1 LLSAPALQFGP
12 AEDAMDRPIDTQVVR
27 RRWHRRITVGA
38 LGLGG
43 IVAVATLGP
52 GMLRP
57 SLVRDHLRTARVEQ
71 GPIDATV
78 TASGTVVPEVEQVI
92 SSPVDARVLHI
103 RKRAGDLLAKG
114 DVIVEL
120 DLSSAQLA
128 VQKLEQDLA
137 IKQNQQA
144 KTRLDL
150 EAQLQDLEG
159 QRKVKKLELG
169 AQQARTSRDTDLF
182 GNGFLSRDELSQ
194 SQLTAARV
202 AVELEKIE
210 AEISHVQASNRTQV
224 AGLALER
231 ATVQRDRDEA
241 RRVLELAT
249 TKADR
254 KAALTWTVTEEGAA
268 VKKGDVLARLAD
280 LSSFRVEA
288 TLSDVHAQRLRLGQ
302 PVQIQINEA
311 SREED
316 RLPGTIASIQ
326 PAIHDGAV
334 TFSVALARRDSP
346 LLRANLRV
354 DVLVVTDRK
363 PHALRVPRGPFADGE
378 GKREVFVVR
387 GGRAVRTPA
396 LLGLSS
402 ADYFEVVQG
411 LQAGDEVVI
420 SDMSQHLHQRELAL
434 R

>member
-1 LLSAPALQFGP
+1 LQFGL

-27 RRWHRRITVGA
+27 RRWRRRIAIGA
-38 LGLGG
+38 LALGG
-43 IVAVATLGP
+43 LTAVATAGP
-52 GMLRP
+52 RMLRP
-57 SLVRDHLRTARVEQ
+57 SLARDQLRTARVEQ
-71 GPIDATV
+71 GSIDATL

-150 EAQLQDLEG
+150 AAQLQDLEG
-159 QRKVKKLELG
+159 QRKVKTLELG
-169 AQQARTSRDTDLF
+169 AQRARTSRDTDLF
-182 GNGFLSRDELSQ
+182 KKGFLSRDELSQ
-194 SQLTAARV
+194 SELTAARV

-210 AEISHVQASNRTQV
+210 AEVGHVQASNRTQV
-224 AGLALER
+224 QGLALER

-254 KAALTWTVTEEGAA
+254 KAVLTWTVTEEGAA
-268 VKKGDVLARLAD
+268 VKQGDVLARLAD

-302 PVQIQINEA
+302 PVQVVISELANEA
-311 SREED
+311 D
-316 RLPGTIASIQ
+316 RLQGTIASIQ
-326 PAIHDGAV
+326 PAIRDGAV
-334 TFSVALARRDSP
+334 SFQVALARRDSP
-346 LLRANLRV
+346 LLRPNLRV
-354 DVLVVTDRK
+354 DVLVVTGRK
-363 PHALRVPRGPFADGE
+363 ERALRIQRGPFADGE
-378 GKREVFVVR
+378 GRREVFVVR
-387 GGRAVRTPA
+387 GSRAVRTSA
-396 LLGLSS
+396 QLGLAS
-402 ADYFEVVQG
+402 ASHFEVVQG
-411 LQAGDEVVI
+411 LQAGDEIVI
-420 SDMSQHLHQRELAL
+420 SDMSEHLHQRELAL